1 MIAVFDNFIQDEN
14 LLKEIQD
21 NYSDIF
27 KDPGIYKYY
36 NGWWNT
42 PANNTTQRIIQH
54 VWGEDSPLNKSWTI
68 DGFESVSYT
77 HLRAHET

>member
-21 NYSDIF
+21 NYNDIF
-27 KDPGIYKYY
+27 KDPGVYKYY

-42 PANNTTQRIIQH
+42 YRLQ
-54 VWGEDSPLNKSWTI
+54 GL
-68 DGFESVSYT
+68 
-77 HLRAHET
+77 